1 MNKKGYTLVEIIA
14 VIALVVTIGAVG
26 AVGMSTLISKSKD
39 QRYND
44 MIADIKAAANTYF
57 SICTWFIPS
66 RLYSTGSSA
75 VIMFPDTLFSS
86 ERAEYSYLNEN
97 LYGNGSVEIPM
108 STLKETLL
116 VDEDLKNPKDNQF
129 VSGCVLIEYDNE
141 ITYKVCPYEECTC
154 SSE

>member
-57 SICTWFIPS
+57 SI
-66 RLYSTGSSA
+66 Y
-75 VIMFPDTLFSS
+75 S